1 MGAPAERGG
10 EIDRWEYAERIVQ
23 RRSGIDK
30 WEYAERIVQRILIN
44 RGRRIDLCIEIVHEA
59 CGLQPSAYVSK

>member
-1 MGAPAERGG
+1 MSEAWGLYVGAPAERSG
-10 EIDRWEYAERIVQ
+10 E
-23 RRSGIDK
+23 IDK